1 MYKKMAI
8 ALIILL
14 LSAAII
20 TAQDSTHKKSTALPA
35 KDSMSSARIKE
46 NLLSIGEMV
55 YLPGLPY
62 MGKWM
67 YTSDLNRAHWLG
79 VLWQNKK
86 LYEPINVILL
96 DSVAKTPEESVR
108 RLEDKLKIAGFTSQD
123 YHSSGYSGFIG
134 DSYYPQLPVLLHHA
148 YADGPSYKANNH
160 GRIFG
165 PYYSRSYNMFVFV
178 GAFSRETLDTT
189 AKIKH
194 RYESFNRARDVLS
207 QNLNAKGAGVIIRF
221 VNLENAVVNDSAAST
236 GDHDGVATVVVLK

>member
-8 ALIILL
+8 ALIVLL

-20 TAQDSTHKKSTALPA
+20 TAQDSTHKKSTVLPA
-35 KDSMSSARIKE
+35 KDSMSSVRIKE

-55 YLPGLPY
+55 YFPGLPY

-86 LYEPINVILL
+86 LYEPINIILL
-96 DSVAKTPEESVR
+96 DSVAKTPEEAVQ

-123 YHSSGYSGFIG
+123 YHSSGYCGFIG
-134 DSYYPQLPVLLHHA
+134 DNYYSQLPALPHHA

-165 PYYSRSYNMFVFV
+165 PHYSHNMFVFI
-178 GAFSRETLDTT
+178 GAFSREVLDTT

-194 RYESFNRARDVLS
+194 RYDSFNRARDALS
-207 QNLNAKGAGVIIRF
+207 QSLNTKGAGVILRF
-221 VNLENAVVNDSAAST
+221 VNLENAVVNDSTAST
-236 GDHDGVATVVVLK
+236 GDHDGVAVVVKFK